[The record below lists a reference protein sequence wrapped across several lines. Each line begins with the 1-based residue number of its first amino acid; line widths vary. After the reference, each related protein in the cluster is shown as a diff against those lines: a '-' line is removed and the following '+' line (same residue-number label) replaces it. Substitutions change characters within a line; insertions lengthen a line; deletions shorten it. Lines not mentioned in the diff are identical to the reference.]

1 MTLVHKTSTDK
12 RFGYQ
17 RNQSSSVKIFSDK
30 QLKTHYFLES
40 GGSGVDDAII
50 ASLQGLAA
58 GTLLYVAMF
67 EILSRERANQVLCSN
82 QL

>member
-1 MTLVHKTSTDK
+1 MSTKTK
-12 RFGYQ
+12 C
-17 RNQSSSVKIFSDK
+17 
-30 QLKTHYFLES
+30 LLPES

>member
-1 MTLVHKTSTDK
+1 MLKVSTKTEC
-12 RFGYQ
+12 
-17 RNQSSSVKIFSDK
+17 
-30 QLKTHYFLES
+30 LLAES

>member
-1 MTLVHKTSTDK
+1 MTSFAAALFSLKVSSKTKCLLS
-12 RFGYQ
+12 
-17 RNQSSSVKIFSDK
+17 
-30 QLKTHYFLES
+30 ES

-67 EILSRERANQVLCSN
+67 EILSRERANQVL
-82 QL
+82 

>member
-1 MTLVHKTSTDK
+1 MSPLGEAIGIVLT
-12 RFGYQ
+12 GYESFHMSYV
-17 RNQSSSVKIFSDK
+17 SSI
-30 QLKTHYFLES
+30 LKCLLSES